1 MRKLVYL
8 ILLSSV
14 VLLNACSSGGS
25 DSPSDS
31 NVHPDG
37 WFSSHA
43 AEAIAIADGSP
54 ASLREDP
61 VATFAHVVDMLVTPA
76 PAFASL
82 AYENCTTCHG
92 PDLRGSGDAV
102 SCYSCHSYNP
112 DPPFSTHPPDSWV
125 DPYSDHP
132 SYASANGTASCTS
145 CHGKTLQGYQTAPS
159 CFADSFNGQSCHPG
173 GPGSAPHPIN
183 ADWLLP
189 SGTDAHKSC
198 AELYK

>member
-8 ILLSSV
+8 ILLASV
-14 VLLNACSSGGS
+14 VLLNACSDGGS

-31 NVHPDG
+31 NAHPDG

-43 AEAIAIADGSP
+43 AAAIAIADGSP

-61 VATFAHVVDMLVTPA
+61 VATFAHVVDMLVTPT

-82 AYENCTTCHG
+82 AYEDCTTCHG

-112 DPPFSTHPPDSWV
+112 APPFSTHPSTWT
-125 DPYSDHP
+125 DPYTR
-132 SYASANGTASCTS
+132 NQTS
-145 CHGKTLQGYQTAPS
+145 SP
-159 CFADSFNGQSCHPG
+159 
-173 GPGSAPHPIN
+173 
-183 ADWLLP
+183 
-189 SGTDAHKSC
+189 
-198 AELYK
+198 